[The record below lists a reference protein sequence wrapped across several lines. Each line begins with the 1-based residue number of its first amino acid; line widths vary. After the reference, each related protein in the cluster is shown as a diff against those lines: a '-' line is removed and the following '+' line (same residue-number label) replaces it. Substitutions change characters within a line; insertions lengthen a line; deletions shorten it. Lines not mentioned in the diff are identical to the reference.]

1 MVTRDTTYLT
11 NETFLDT
18 VIKKKFPLPFLDW
31 YLFSV
36 VSNNMYL
43 IKVVIGN
50 AISITSTS
58 NIFIAR

>member
-1 MVTRDTTYLT
+1 MVTRDITYLT
-11 NETFLDT
+11 KETFLDT
-18 VIKKKFPLPFLDW
+18 VIKKKFPLPSLEW

-50 AISITSTS
+50 ALSITSTR
-58 NIFIAR
+58 NIFIVR